1 MLYFLYGT
9 NRQKLRTEF
18 QKLREKFVASGITVE
33 TIPESGVSKNML
45 DGAVAS
51 RGLFGEK
58 TLFIFDGILEKKDEQ
73 EIVAS
78 CAQELAVSPNIFLIV
93 EPGASKDFAADV
105 IAHATEVFEH
115 MAPKVDTR
123 PAFNIFSLGDALGKR
138 NKKDLWVL
146 YQQAVE
152 SGFAS
157 EEISNTLFW
166 AVKNLAL
173 MKSAKPGDDAGLNP
187 FVAKKTRDFAKNY
200 SDQEIKNLSHA
211 LIVLHHEAHRGGESM
226 DIALEKF
233 ILNL

>member
-9 NRQKLRTEF
+9 HRAKLRAEF

-33 TIPESGVSKNML
+33 IVPEGGISKNML
-45 DGAVAS
+45 DGAVSS

-58 TLFIFDGILEKKDEQ
+58 TLYVFDGILEKKDEQ

-78 CAQELAVSPNIFLIV
+78 RAQELAVSPNIFLIV
-93 EPGASKDFAADV
+93 EPSVSKDFVTDV
-105 IAHATEVFEH
+105 IAHTTEVFEH
-115 MAPKVDTR
+115 MAPKLDTR
-123 PAFNIFSLGDALGKR
+123 PALNIFSLGDALGKR

-146 YQQAVE
+146 YQQALE
-152 SGFAS
+152 AGLSS

-173 MKSAKPGDDAGLNP
+173 MKNTKPGDDAGLNP
-187 FVAKKTRDFAKNY
+187 FVAKKTRDYAKNY
-200 SDQEIKNLSHA
+200 TEQEIKNISHSLMA
-211 LIVLHHEAHRGGESM
+211 LYHEAHRGGESM

-233 ILNL
+233 ILNI